1 MSKQEGFTGTK
12 RRYATKKSIKF
23 LDGLAKVLISLG
35 GAGTIVAVAG
45 VFIFLASVVVP
56 LFAPAELTPAQNVTA
71 LEPASKSA
79 PLIVSDEY
87 LLSAW
92 TLEEGGSV
100 ARSLALN
107 TGQTLKEFDVFDGE
121 VPRSYSYDPLSE
133 ILIAAFPDGRI
144 DLKKVGFIT
153 TFLLDETQLP
163 EALQVLE
170 IGATRPYDG
179 GIVERTPIG
188 QLRMLHLESELH
200 SSVDSGFENIDLISM
215 VMTNSGPI
223 LSYVTEDGVVRVQ
236 SMVSRRNL
244 LTGKVTTTVT
254 GGSVDLDFSEHGKPL
269 FLGVSGRGD
278 TAYLVWQDGHL
289 VRIDSRN
296 MNAPEIAEELNLIP
310 AGDAHITA
318 LSFLIGRTTLVV
330 GDSEGR
336 LSAWFRTRPAG
347 ATSSDGSVL
356 SLIHDLGQGPA
367 AVASLAPSNRSRLLA
382 VGYADGSVRTYHV
395 TSDQLLV
402 EEKAGPQAISAVTLA
417 PRDNLLLAMSPTG
430 LMGWYLDNK
439 HPSATLHTLFGK
451 VHYEGMNEPFYIWQS
466 TGGTDDFEPKYS
478 LIPLIYGTLK
488 ATFFSMLFG
497 VPLAL
502 LAAIYTSEFLENK
515 KIKAQVKPIVEVMES
530 LPTVV
535 LGFLAALI
543 FAIFVEGNTASV
555 MAAFITVP
563 LSFILGAYFFQMLPI
578 EKYVQLSRYRFFM
591 ILCLAMPV
599 GIYMAGILGPI
610 LEIVLFAG
618 DIKAWLDGQ
627 IGTGTGGWFL
637 LFLPV
642 TACLVAL
649 FYGIYVN
656 PWLRVKTANYS
667 RYVTGLSEF
676 AKFGCGLLIVLAGS
690 WFFASM
696 MTAMGIDVRD
706 DFPFTGQIMGTY
718 VQRNALVVGFV
729 MGFAI
734 IPAVYTIAE
743 DALSSVPEH
752 LRSGS
757 LAAGASTWQTATRI
771 IIPTA
776 ASGLFSAVM
785 LGLGRAVG
793 ETMIVLMAT
802 GNTPVMEM
810 NIFNGFRT
818 LSANIAVELPEAVI
832 HGTHYRIL
840 FLAGLTLFLMTFT
853 VNTIAEVIRQRFR
866 KRAYQL

>member
-1 MSKQEGFTGTK
+1 MSDQGFTGKK
-12 RRYATKKSIKF
+12 RRYSTKKSIKYM
-23 LDGLAKVLISLG
+23 DAAAKILISLG
-35 GAGTIVAVAG
+35 GAGTIIAVVG
-45 VFIFLASVVVP
+45 VFVFLASVVVP
-56 LFAPAELTPAQNVTA
+56 LFSPAELTPAQNVPS
-71 LEPASKSA
+71 LELQSKGA

-87 LLSAW
+87 LHSAW
-92 TLEEGGSV
+92 TLEDQGRV
-100 ARSLALN
+100 ARSISLN
-107 TGQTLKEFDVFDGE
+107 NGETLRVIDVFDGD
-121 VPRSYSYDPLSE
+121 VPRAYSYDPDSAV
-133 ILIAAFPDGRI
+133 IIGAFADGRI
-144 DLKKVGFIT
+144 DLKKVSYNT
-153 TFLLDETQLP
+153 TYLLEEDQLP
-163 EALQVLE
+163 DALQNLD
-170 IGATRPYDG
+170 IGATHPYDG
-179 GIVERTPIG
+179 GMVERTPIG
-188 QLRMLHLESELH
+188 QLRMIRLEHELH
-200 SSVDSGFENIDLISM
+200 SSIETDQDNISLVSM

-223 LSYVTEDGVVRVQ
+223 ISYVTETGHLSVQRV
-236 SMVSRRNL
+236 VSRRNL
-244 LTGKVTTTVT
+244 MTGKVTTTLS
-254 GGSVDLDFSEHGKPL
+254 GGSLEVDFSERGKPL
-269 FLGVSGRGD
+269 FLGLSGRGD
-278 TAYLVWQDGHL
+278 TLYLVWENGYL
-289 VRIDSRN
+289 VRVDNRDIS
-296 MNAPEIAEELNLIP
+296 APVVAETLNLIDE
-310 AGDAHITA
+310 DASVTN

-330 GDSEGR
+330 GDSAGR
-336 LSAWFRTRPAG
+336 IQAWFRTRPEG
-347 ATSSDGSVL
+347 VGSSDGSALTMV
-356 SLIHDLGQGPA
+356 HDLGQGPA
-367 AVASLAPSNRSRLLA
+367 AVVSLTPSNRSRLLA
-382 VGYADGSVRTYHV
+382 AGYADGSVRTYHV

-402 EEKAGPQAISAVTLA
+402 QEKAGSQAISAIALA
-417 PRDNLLLAMSPTG
+417 PRDNLLLAVSASG
-430 LMGWYLDNK
+430 LMSWHLDNK
-439 HPSATLHTLFGK
+439 HPSATLKTLFSK
-451 VHYEGMNEPFYIWQS
+451 VHYEGMDGPGYVWQS

-543 FAIFVEGNTASV
+543 FATFVEGSTAGV

-563 LSFILGAYFFQMLPI
+563 LCFMVGAYLFQMLPI
-578 EKYVQLSRYRFFM
+578 DKFVQLSRFRFFM
-591 ILCLAMPV
+591 ILCLAMPA
-599 GIYMAGILGPI
+599 GIFLAGMAGPL
-610 LEIVLFAG
+610 LERLLFAG
-618 DIKAWLDGQ
+618 DLKAWLDGQ
-627 IGTGTGGWFL
+627 TGTGTGGWFL
-637 LFLPV
+637 LFLPLSS
-642 TACLVAL
+642 CLVAL
-649 FYGIYVN
+649 FYGLYIN
-656 PWLRVKTANYS
+656 PWVRMKTSNYS
-667 RYVTGLSEF
+667 RFVVGLSEF
-676 AKFGCGLLIVLAGS
+676 AKFGCGLLIVLGIS
-690 WFFASM
+690 WAFALM
-696 MTAMGIDVRD
+696 LTAMGIDVRG

-757 LAAGASTWQTATRI
+757 LAAGASPWQTATRI

-832 HGTHYRIL
+832 HGTHYRVL
-840 FLAGLTLFLMTFT
+840 FLAGLTLFLLTFT

-866 KRAYQL
+866 KRAFQL

>member
-1 MSKQEGFTGTK
+1 MSDKGFTGKK
-12 RRYATKKSIKF
+12 RRYSTKRSIKIM
-23 LDGLAKVLISLG
+23 DSAAKILISLG
-35 GAGTIVAVAG
+35 GAGTIIAVAG
-45 VFIFLASVVVP
+45 VFIFLTSVVVP
-56 LFAPAELTPAQNVTA
+56 LFSRAELTPAQNVET
-71 LEPASKSA
+71 LEPQSKRS
-79 PLIVSDEY
+79 PLVVSDEY

-92 TLEEGGSV
+92 ILEEQGRF
-100 ARSLALN
+100 ARSVSLDN
-107 TGQTLKEFDVFDGE
+107 GDTLKLIDVFDGE
-121 VPRSYSYDPLSE
+121 TPRAYAYDPLSE
-133 ILIAAFPDGRI
+133 ILIAAFSDGRI
-144 DLKKVGFIT
+144 DLKKVAFST
-153 TFLLDETQLP
+153 TYLLDEEELP
-163 EALQVLE
+163 ENLKDLE
-170 IGATRPYDG
+170 IGTSLPYDG

-188 QLRMLHLESELH
+188 QLRMQRLESEL
-200 SSVDSGFENIDLISM
+200 DSRVETGLDDISLISM
-215 VMTNSGPI
+215 VETNSGPI
-223 LSYVTEDGVVRVQ
+223 ISYLTEGGFLQVQ
-236 SMVSRRNL
+236 RMVSRRNL
-244 LTGKVTTTVT
+244 MTGEVTTTVT
-254 GGSVDLDFSEHGKPL
+254 GGSLQLDLNERGKPM

-278 TAYLVWQDGHL
+278 TLYLIWEDGLL
-289 VRIDSRN
+289 VRVDSRN
-296 MNAPEIAEELNLIP
+296 INTPVVAEQRRLL
-310 AGDAHITA
+310 AGEDAVVTS

-330 GDSEGR
+330 GDSKGG
-336 LSAWFRTRPAG
+336 LQAWFRTRTEG
-347 ATSSDGSVL
+347 ASSSDGSVL
-356 SLIHDLGQGPA
+356 TMVHDLGRGPA
-367 AVASLAPSNRSRLLA
+367 AVTSLAPSNRSRLLA
-382 VGYADGSVRTYHV
+382 AGYADGSVRTYHV

-402 EEKAGPQAISAVTLA
+402 EEKTSPEPVSAIALS
-417 PRDNLLLAMSPTG
+417 PRDNLLLAVSANGM
-430 LMGWYLDNK
+430 MGWHLDNK
-439 HPSATLHTLFGK
+439 HPSATMKTLFGK
-451 VHYEGMNEPFYIWQS
+451 VHYEGMNAPGYVWQS

-515 KIKAQVKPIVEVMES
+515 KIKAQVKPIVEIMES

-535 LGFLAALI
+535 LGFLAALV
-543 FAIFVEGNTASV
+543 FATFVEGSTAGV

-563 LSFILGAYFFQMLPI
+563 VCFMVGAYLFQMLPI
-578 EKYVQLSRYRFFM
+578 DKFVQLSRFRFFM
-591 ILCLAMPV
+591 ILCLALP
-599 GIYMAGILGPI
+599 AGILLAGVVGPV
-610 LEIVLFAG
+610 LENLLFAG
-618 DIKAWLDGQ
+618 DLKAWLDGQ
-627 IGTGTGGWFL
+627 TGTGTGGWFL
-637 LFLPV
+637 LFLPL
-642 TACLVAL
+642 TSCLVAL
-649 FYGIYVN
+649 LYGLYVK
-656 PWLRVKTANYS
+656 PWLRAKTGSYS
-667 RYVTGLSEF
+667 RLVAGLSEF
-676 AKFGCGLLIVLAGS
+676 AKFGCGLVIVMGTS
-690 WFFASM
+690 WIFATLLTS
-696 MTAMGIDVRD
+696 AGIDVRG

-757 LAAGASTWQTATRI
+757 LAAGASPWQTATRI

-840 FLAGLTLFLMTFT
+840 FLAGLTLFLLTFT

-866 KRAYQL
+866 KRAFQL